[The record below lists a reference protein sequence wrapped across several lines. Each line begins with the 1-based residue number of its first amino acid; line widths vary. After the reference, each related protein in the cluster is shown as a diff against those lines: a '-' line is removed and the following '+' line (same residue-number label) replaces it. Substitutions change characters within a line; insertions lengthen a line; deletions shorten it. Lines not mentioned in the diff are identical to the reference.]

1 MRLPRSPQSLTRR
14 PLSVQRRRDLR
25 VVQTQHRNSSAI
37 VVKDPISMKYHRLEP
52 EEYFVLEQ
60 LEPGAT
66 LTSLRESFETRFA
79 PQRVSASDLNSLL
92 MRLHQSGLT
101 ISEAANQG
109 ERLNERQ
116 RKEALQKLKQTL
128 SSVLFIRFPGI
139 DPEPLLRRLY
149 PLVRPFL
156 NRFGVACFV
165 MLVAAALV
173 MFASRWSDFWAEFP
187 RIQQWLTAD
196 SVLVLAI
203 VIGTTKVFHELGH
216 AIACKHFGG
225 ECHSIGPMLL
235 VFTPALYCDTSDS
248 WMLPNRVHRALV
260 GMAGMLT
267 EILIASVAAIV
278 WSNTSP
284 GLAHVVCMNIMVVC
298 GISTLLFNANPLL
311 RYDGYYV
318 LSDLIDVPNLG
329 EVSKRL
335 LSTRLASILFGVKD
349 PQEDELD
356 TPSRVGLIGYAV
368 AAEVYRLSLTFL
380 ILWMLSMM
388 LRPYRLESIGYIL
401 CLVAFIGLVTS
412 LTRAPIRFLKNPSRR
427 RQLKMKRLL
436 STSTLAVGLIALGCY
451 PFASTTTH
459 SGRVLPRV
467 ETPIYVASA
476 GQLVEFLHRPGDMVQ
491 KGDTIA
497 RLENKEIELE
507 ATRLRGRVATQ
518 EGVVASLKQSQVES
532 IEAGNQLPT
541 AIAILE
547 DLREQLRNRESRVDG
562 LTIMAPA
569 SGMLIEP
576 PKFPEPRDVELTL
589 ASWSGRAT
597 DPINLWCYLETG
609 TELMTVTSPNEWDIE
624 TSLQAADVQRIHVGA
639 DARVI
644 LDSLPHEIVRGK
656 VVDISRSQWTLD
668 QNHERRDDPQ
678 ATQASQPLLPTYV
691 VRIQLQATEVPVLT
705 GAGATARI
713 EAAPA
718 SFFARSWRTLT
729 SLIRF
734 RS

>member
-1 MRLPRSPQSLTRR
+1 MSLPRSPQSLTRR

-25 VVQTQHRNSSAI
+25 VVQTRHRNSSAI
-37 VVKDPISMKYHRLEP
+37 VVKDPIAMKYHRLQP
-52 EEYFVLEQ
+52 EEYFIFEQ

-66 LTSLRESFETRFA
+66 LESLREAFEVQFA
-79 PQRVSASDLNSLL
+79 PQRVTASDINSLL
-92 MRLHQSGLT
+92 MRLHQNGLT

-116 RKEALQKLKQTL
+116 RKESLQKLKQAL
-128 SSVLFIRFPGI
+128 SSVLFIRFPGV

-156 NRFGVACFV
+156 NRFGIALFS
-165 MLVAAALV
+165 MLVASALMV
-173 MFASRWSDFWAEFP
+173 FASRWTDFWAEFP

-196 SVLVLAI
+196 SVLILAI
-203 VIGTTKVFHELGH
+203 VIGTTKICHELGH

-248 WMLPNRVHRALV
+248 WMLPNRVHRAVV
-260 GMAGMLT
+260 GLAGMLT
-267 EILIASVAAIV
+267 EILIASIAAIV

-284 GLAHVVCMNIMVVC
+284 GLAHVVSMNIMVVC

-318 LSDLIDVPNLG
+318 LSDLVDVPNLG

-335 LSTRLASILFGVKD
+335 LSARVASTLFGVED
-349 PQEDELD
+349 SQEDEFYS
-356 TPSRVGLIGYAV
+356 PSRMCLIAYAI
-368 AAEVYRLSLTFL
+368 AAEVYRISLTFL
-380 ILWMLSMM
+380 ILWMLSLM
-388 LRPYRLESIGYIL
+388 LRPYRLESIGYVL
-401 CLVAFIGLVTS
+401 CVFAFVGIVTS
-412 LTRAPIRFLKNPSRR
+412 FTRAPIRFLKNPSRR
-427 RQLKMKRLL
+427 RQLKMKRLMI
-436 STSTLAVGLIALGCY
+436 TSTVAVVLVALGCY

-459 SGRVLPRV
+459 PGRVLPRV
-467 ETPIYVASA
+467 ETPIYVSSA
-476 GQLVEFLHRPGDMVQ
+476 GQLVEFLHRPGDIVQ
-491 KGDTIA
+491 KGDKIA
-497 RLENKEIELE
+497 LLENKEIELE
-507 ATRLRGRVATQ
+507 ATKLRGRVATQ
-518 EGVVASLKQSQVES
+518 EGVIASLKQSQVES
-532 IEAGNQLPT
+532 PEAGNQLPT
-541 AIAILE
+541 AIAMLD

-562 LTIMAPA
+562 LAIVAPA

-576 PKFPEPRDVELTL
+576 PKYPEPRDVELTL

-597 DPINLWCYLETG
+597 DSINTRCYLETG
-609 TELMTVTSPNEWDIE
+609 TELMTVTSANEWDLE
-624 TSLQAADVQRIHVGA
+624 TSLEAADVQQIHVGSQ
-639 DARVI
+639 ARVLI
-644 LDSLPHEIVRGK
+644 DSLPNELILGK

-678 ATQASQPLLPTYV
+678 TTQASQPLVPKYV
-691 VRIQLQATEVPVLT
+691 VRIQLQETDVPVIT
-705 GAGATARI
+705 GAAATART

-718 SFFARSWRTLT
+718 SFFTRSWRTLT

-734 RS
+734 R